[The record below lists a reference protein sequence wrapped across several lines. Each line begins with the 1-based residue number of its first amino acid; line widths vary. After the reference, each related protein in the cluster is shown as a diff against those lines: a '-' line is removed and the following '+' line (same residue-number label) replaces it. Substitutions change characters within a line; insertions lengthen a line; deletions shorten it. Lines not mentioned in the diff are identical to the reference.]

1 MIIYFIFEKIVNTIL
16 VMKKIVGLDLG
27 TKSLG
32 LALSDRTG
40 LIASFYKNISYTDED
55 KLLEEIKDIVEKEH
69 VEKLVLGLPKN
80 MDNSLGWR
88 STETIE
94 FKEKLEKML
103 DKEVIL
109 EDERLTTKI
118 AENMLIDFDLS
129 RKKRKKV
136 IDGVSAVIILQSYL
150 DRKER

>member
-1 MIIYFIFEKIVNTIL
+1 MRYL
-16 VMKKIVGLDLG
+16 GLDLG
-27 TKSLG
+27 TKSL
-32 LALSDRTG
+32 ALSLSDKTG

-88 STETIE
+88 SAETIE
-94 FKEKLEKML
+94 FKKKLEEKL
-103 DKEVIL
+103 DKEIIL

>member
-1 MIIYFIFEKIVNTIL
+1 MRYL
-16 VMKKIVGLDLG
+16 GLDLG

-69 VEKLVLGLPKN
+69 IEKLVLGLPKN

>member
-1 MIIYFIFEKIVNTIL
+1 MRYL
-16 VMKKIVGLDLG
+16 GLDLG

-40 LIASFYKNISYTDED
+40 LIASFYKNISYTDEN

>member
-1 MIIYFIFEKIVNTIL
+1 MRYL
-16 VMKKIVGLDLG
+16 GLDLG

-94 FKEKLEKML
+94 FKEKLEKMV

>member
-1 MIIYFIFEKIVNTIL
+1 M
-16 VMKKIVGLDLG
+16 DLG

-32 LALSDRTG
+32 LALSDKTG
-40 LIASFYKNISYTDED
+40 LIASFYKNINYEDED
-55 KLLEEIKDIVEKEH
+55 KLIDEIESIIEKEH
-69 VEKLVLGLPKN
+69 IEKLVLGLPKN

-88 STETIE
+88 ANDTIA
-94 FKEKLEKML
+94 FKEKLEKKL
-103 DKEVIL
+103 NKEVIL

-118 AENMLIDFDLS
+118 AENMLIDFDIS

-150 DRKER
+150 NRKER

>member
-1 MIIYFIFEKIVNTIL
+1 MRYL
-16 VMKKIVGLDLG
+16 GLDLG

-32 LALSDRTG
+32 LALSDKTG
-40 LIASFYKNISYTDED
+40 LIASFYKNISYTDKN
-55 KLLEEIKDIVEKEH
+55 KLIEEIKDIVEKEH

-88 STETIE
+88 SAETIE
-94 FKEKLEKML
+94 FKKKLEEKL
-103 DKEVIL
+103 DKEIIL

>member
-1 MIIYFIFEKIVNTIL
+1 MRYL
-16 VMKKIVGLDLG
+16 GMDLG

-32 LALSDRTG
+32 LALSDKTG
-40 LIASFYKNISYTDED
+40 LIASFYKNINYEDED
-55 KLLEEIKDIVEKEH
+55 KLIDEIESIIEKENI
-69 VEKLVLGLPKN
+69 EKLVLGLPKN

-88 STETIE
+88 ANDTIA
-94 FKEKLEKML
+94 FKEKLEKKL
-103 DKEVIL
+103 NKEVIL

-118 AENMLIDFDLS
+118 AENMLIDFDIS

-150 DRKER
+150 NRKER

>member
-1 MIIYFIFEKIVNTIL
+1 MRYL
-16 VMKKIVGLDLG
+16 GLDLG

-88 STETIE
+88 SAETIE
-94 FKEKLEKML
+94 FKKKLEEKL
-103 DKEVIL
+103 DKEIIL

>member
-1 MIIYFIFEKIVNTIL
+1 MRYL
-16 VMKKIVGLDLG
+16 GLDLG

-55 KLLEEIKDIVEKEH
+55 KLLEEIKNIVEKEH

>member
-1 MIIYFIFEKIVNTIL
+1 MRYL
-16 VMKKIVGLDLG
+16 GLDLG

-69 VEKLVLGLPKN
+69 VEKLVVGLPKN

-94 FKEKLEKML
+94 FKKKLEKML

>member
-1 MIIYFIFEKIVNTIL
+1 MRYL
-16 VMKKIVGLDLG
+16 GMDLG

-32 LALSDRTG
+32 LALSDKTG
-40 LIASFYKNISYTDED
+40 LIASFYKNINYEDED
-55 KLLEEIKDIVEKEH
+55 KLIDEIESIIEKEH

-88 STETIE
+88 ANDTIA
-94 FKEKLEKML
+94 FKEKLEKKL
-103 DKEVIL
+103 NKEVIL

-118 AENMLIDFDLS
+118 AENMLIDFDIS

-150 DRKER
+150 NRKER

>member
-1 MIIYFIFEKIVNTIL
+1 
-16 VMKKIVGLDLG
+16 
-27 TKSLG
+27 
-32 LALSDRTG
+32 
-40 LIASFYKNISYTDED
+40 
-55 KLLEEIKDIVEKEH
+55 
-69 VEKLVLGLPKN
+69 
-80 MDNSLGWR
+80 
-88 STETIE
+88 
-94 FKEKLEKML
+94 ML

>member
-1 MIIYFIFEKIVNTIL
+1 MRYL
-16 VMKKIVGLDLG
+16 GMDLG

-32 LALSDRTG
+32 LALSDKTG
-40 LIASFYKNISYTDED
+40 LIASFYKNINYEDED
-55 KLLEEIKDIVEKEH
+55 KLIDEIESIIEKEH
-69 VEKLVLGLPKN
+69 IEKLVLGLPKN

-88 STETIE
+88 ENDTIA
-94 FKEKLEKML
+94 FKEKLEKKL
-103 DKEVIL
+103 NKEVIL

-118 AENMLIDFDLS
+118 AENMLIDFDIS

-150 DRKER
+150 NRKER

>member
-1 MIIYFIFEKIVNTIL
+1 MRYL
-16 VMKKIVGLDLG
+16 GMDLG

-32 LALSDRTG
+32 LALSDKTG
-40 LIASFYKNISYTDED
+40 LIASFYKNINYEDED
-55 KLLEEIKDIVEKEH
+55 KLIDEIESIIEKEH
-69 VEKLVLGLPKN
+69 IEKLVLGLPKN

-88 STETIE
+88 ANDTIA
-94 FKEKLEKML
+94 FKEKLEKKL
-103 DKEVIL
+103 NKEVIL

-118 AENMLIDFDLS
+118 AENMLIDFDIS

-150 DRKER
+150 NRED

>member
-1 MIIYFIFEKIVNTIL
+1 MRYL
-16 VMKKIVGLDLG
+16 GLDLG

-88 STETIE
+88 NTETIE

>member
-1 MIIYFIFEKIVNTIL
+1 MRYL
-16 VMKKIVGLDLG
+16 GLDLG

-88 STETIE
+88 SNETIE